1 MGEPKMNRSA
11 KGGARSSLHS
21 LDEGVLIHPPHQGV
35 CGRHGTEE
43 QCVTSGELAESPG
56 GTGVSG
62 PISASETAS
71 EALSVV
77 RRLNSTY
84 EARRKPRDRATG
96 DGSGSGKTAGEDGW
110 EEKGNQM
117 SKDEGGRNSSFS
129 EKPVRSRPRRL
140 VDWINPTGAKKVHSL
155 IDKVYKRKNL
165 EMAWEKVKANRGSGG
180 IDGQNL
186 EAFET
191 QLSQQLDRLY
201 QELKEDTYQPL
212 PVRQHPIP
220 KRDKPDEVRML
231 GIPAIY
237 DRVCQQALLNRLEPI
252 FEPIF
257 DDASFGYRRGRS
269 TKDALR
275 KIWKEIQG
283 GSEWIVDA
291 DLRDFFGSVD
301 HEKLLALVGQR
312 VADGR
317 VLRLIK
323 AMLKAGS
330 YGKGQLCPTERG
342 TPQGGVVSPALS
354 NILLTPFDRE
364 MRLRGYQLTRFADDW
379 VITCKSAAEARAAVD
394 AARRI
399 LKQLGVELHPQKTRI
414 VHMRDGFEFLGYKI
428 KRGTRKHI
436 LPPSKNRSGDREGAL
451 YAYPKENSI
460 RPFMDQVRQRTKR
473 TVPLKTQELIKDLNP
488 LLRGWGEY
496 YKRAHVRL
504 LFNRLDRWIIRRIW
518 SHRHKYWRNAG
529 WKRLPERVLYGEYGL
544 VSLVWLIPSIA
555 SRKPTSS

>member
-1 MGEPKMNRSA
+1 MNRSA

-436 LPPSKNRSGDREGAL
+436 LPPSKIRSGAREGAL
-451 YAYPKENSI
+451 YAYPKEKSI
-460 RPFMDQVRQRTKR
+460 RRFMDQVRQRTKR
-473 TVPLKTQELIKDLNP
+473 TVPLKTQELIKELNP